1 MLFHN
6 VVSPQHPNVYFTNQ
20 KIEYVD
26 RFKYRGIELRNK
38 LGWGIY
44 INTRI
49 ARIRNLYCGLRK
61 LYQIIPKEEI
71 PTRRLLF
78 LTFALPHFIWLFSLW
93 FLFTENQK
101 KGIEHVY
108 VSGIRLVYS
117 LWGWED
123 LTTLIVAREKTLN
136 DYIYNYL
143 KNLKQNLDIS
153 LEASAFNETFEVF
166 MIITSPEL
174 YNLYYKKHVV

>member
-1 MLFHN
+1 M
-6 VVSPQHPNVYFTNQ
+6 
-20 KIEYVD
+20 
-26 RFKYRGIELRNK
+26 
-38 LGWGIY
+38 
-44 INTRI
+44 
-49 ARIRNLYCGLRK
+49 
-61 LYQIIPKEEI
+61 
-71 PTRRLLF
+71 
-78 LTFALPHFIWLFSLW
+78 WLFILW

-143 KNLKQNLDIS
+143 KNLKQNLDVS
-153 LEASAFNETFEVF
+153 LEASAFNETFEAF